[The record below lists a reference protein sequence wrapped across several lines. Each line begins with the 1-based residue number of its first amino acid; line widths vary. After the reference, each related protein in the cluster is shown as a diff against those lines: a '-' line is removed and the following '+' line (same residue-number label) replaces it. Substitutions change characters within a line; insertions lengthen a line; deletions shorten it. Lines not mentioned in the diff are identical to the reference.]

1 MGRVLKQV
9 SSGGVI
15 FRKDG
20 DRVFVALISRGNGMI
35 WCLPKGIVEESEDL
49 EETAIREVREETGLN
64 GRILD
69 KIGEI
74 NYWFYDRE
82 SRSKVN
88 KTVHFYLLEYTG
100 GSVEDHDFEVEEVR
114 WFSVEEAIKIMSYN
128 SERDIVLKG
137 YEIIKKILGIK
148 NKDL

>member
-1 MGRVLKQV
+1 MGRIIKQV

-15 FRKDG
+15 YRSEG
-20 DRVFVALISRGNGMI
+20 ERVFIALIRRGGGRI

-49 EETAIREVREETGLN
+49 EKTAAREVKEETGLD
-64 GRILD
+64 GRIVD

-82 SRSKVN
+82 SESKIN
-88 KTVHFYLLEYTG
+88 KTVHFYLLEYLS

-114 WFSVEEAIKIMSYN
+114 WFPIEEAVKIMNYD
-128 SERDIVLKG
+128 SERDIILKASV
-137 YEIIKKILGIK
+137 IIKDISR

>member
-1 MGRVLKQV
+1 MGRIIKQV

-15 FRKDG
+15 YRKEG
-20 DRVFVALISRGNGMI
+20 ERVFIALIRRGNGRI

-49 EETAIREVREETGLN
+49 EKTATREVKEETGLD
-64 GRILD
+64 GRIVD

-74 NYWFYDRE
+74 NYWFYDRQ
-82 SRSKVN
+82 SKSKIN
-88 KTVHFYLLEYTG
+88 KTVHFYLLEYLS

-114 WFSVEEAIKIMSYN
+114 WFPIEEAVKIMNYN
-128 SERDIVLKG
+128 SERDIVLKASA
-137 YEIIKKILGIK
+137 IIKGISK